1 VRRGEFGRG
10 GTENFGGGGS
20 IAGGIIVTVIV
31 RRRRHRK
38 GKFTGAKTLS
48 NQKQRAEVAG

>member
-1 VRRGEFGRG
+1 MRRGEFGRG